1 MSSLSSFFSSFL
13 PVAHADA
20 PPPEVEAHKEEAT
33 PDEPEEGAEEGGE
46 AEAEEEEEEPEDI
59 LPALREECE
68 ESAKCKSA
76 TEHFRHCE
84 ERVSSGNGHK
94 HEDCIEEFCAYVVIL
109 FGLPADLPRTPVFRM
124 MHCVDGC
131 VAPKL
136 FAKLK

>member
-13 PVAHADA
+13 PTAHADA
-20 PPPEVEAHKEEAT
+20 PPPEVEAHKEEVT
-33 PDEPEEGAEEGGE
+33 PDEPEEGAEGGE
-46 AEAEEEEEEPEDI
+46 AEEEEEEEPEDI

-68 ESAKCKSA
+68 ESAKCKTA

-84 ERVSSGNGHK
+84 EKVNAGNGYQ
-94 HEDCIEEFCAYVVIL
+94 HEDCIEELCV
-109 FGLPADLPRTPVFRM
+109 M

>member
-1 MSSLSSFFSSFL
+1 SLSSFFSSFM

-20 PPPEVEAHKEEAT
+20 PPKEEEQKEEEQTEDAA
-33 PDEPEEGAEEGGE
+33 PEEP
-46 AEAEEEEEEPEDI
+46 EEEEEEPEDI

-68 ESAKCKSA
+68 ESAKCKAA

-84 ERVSSGNGHK
+84 EKVNAGNGFK
-94 HEDCIEEFCAYVVIL
+94 GEDCVEEF
-109 FGLPADLPRTPVFRM
+109 M